1 MQKKDFLH
9 SDFIPFDAVLDIMC
23 LLNMAILRHCY
34 ITSLLELLNKQFQIV
49 LEPATCCP
57 KKVKLVVLN
66 ESGYK
71 LTEKG

>member
-23 LLNMAILRHCY
+23 LLNTAILRLCY
-34 ITSLLELLNKQFQIV
+34 ITSLVELLYRQFQIV
-49 LEPATCCP
+49 SEPANAGYLNCYP

-66 ESGYK
+66 ESG
-71 LTEKG
+71 

>member
-34 ITSLLELLNKQFQIV
+34 ITSLVELLYKQFQIV
-49 LEPATCCP
+49 SEPANAVFSIAIP
-57 KKVKLVVLN
+57 KR
-66 ESGYK
+66 
-71 LTEKG
+71 

>member
-34 ITSLLELLNKQFQIV
+34 ITSLVELLYKQFQIV
-49 LEPATCCP
+49 SEPANAGYLNCYP

-66 ESGYK
+66 QNG
-71 LTEKG
+71 

>member
-34 ITSLLELLNKQFQIV
+34 ITSLVELLYKQFQIV
-49 LEPATCCP
+49 SEPANAVISIAIP
-57 KKVKLVVLN
+57 KSTTVSPFLGQIV
-66 ESGYK
+66 
-71 LTEKG
+71 

>member
-34 ITSLLELLNKQFQIV
+34 ITSHVELPHKQFQIIS
-49 LEPATCCP
+49 EPSTVGYLNCYP

-66 ESGYK
+66 ESN
-71 LTEKG
+71 